1 MRVFAGDRAGRGP
14 ALSAPGRGW
23 LVAAATLVVLLSI
36 WIAGEFAPYRAAAL
50 SGEPLA
56 PPDAD
61 HWLGTNKV
69 GQDVASQM
77 LLGARASIAVA
88 VLAGGGAIA
97 VGAVVG
103 LSAAWS
109 VRTADLVLMR
119 MTDLALVVPR
129 VPLLILV
136 AAYLGAS
143 IGGTVLA
150 IAATSWAPIARVIRA
165 RARGFRG
172 QGHIRATAGFNAPMV
187 YVLRRHL
194 LPEVAPVLLAS
205 FVAAA
210 GRAIMIEAGLAL
222 LGIGDPTRVS
232 WGSIIREAI
241 EFRSLF
247 RTDAWRWWL
256 LPPVLAV
263 SLAVYST
270 SLLATALDARANPR
284 AARRSG
290 A

>member
-1 MRVFAGDRAGRGP
+1 MSVTDIERMHRGGMP
-14 ALSAPGRGW
+14 LAPGRGV
-23 LVAAATLVVLLSI
+23 LVTGATLIVLLGI
-36 WIAGEFAPYRAAAL
+36 WFAGEFAPYRAAAL

-77 LLGARASIAVA
+77 LLGARTSLAVA
-88 VLAGGGAIA
+88 VLAGGGAIV
-97 VGAVVG
+97 VGAAVG

-109 VRTADLVLMR
+109 GRAADLVLMR
-119 MTDLALVVPR
+119 VTDLALVIPR

-136 AAYLGAS
+136 AAYLGTS
-143 IGGTVLA
+143 LWGTVAA
-150 IAATSWAPIARVIRA
+150 ISATSWAPIARVLRA

-172 QGHIRATAGFNAPMV
+172 HGYIRAAAGFNAPMV

-194 LPEVAPVLLAS
+194 LPEVAPVLLAA

-256 LPPVLAV
+256 LPPVVAV
-263 SLAVYST
+263 SMAVYAT

-284 AARRSG
+284 AARRAG